1 MKYLPQDYYDACKA
15 LETALDS
22 FERGGTYGEVDMA
35 EAKLVDVV
43 AYLRANGNMPKTYHE
58 ILEESLDLLYP
69 EAASRQIVEYEGKRY
84 QRRFKPLKRG
94 KGGGVVKWEKSWLPM
109 F

>member
-1 MKYLPQDYYDACKA
+1 MKYSPQDYYDAHEA
-15 LETALDS
+15 LEGALDS
-22 FERGGTYGEVDMA
+22 FEKGGTREEVDKA
-35 EAKLVDVV
+35 EAKLADVI
-43 AYLRANGNMPKTYHE
+43 AYLRVNGAMPKTPHE

-69 EAASRQIVEYEGKRY
+69 EAASRQIVEYQGKRY

-94 KGGGVVKWEKSWLPM
+94 KGGGVVKWEKSWLPV